1 MKIVF
6 TFIILFCSISGSYA
20 QKGWNQDYS
29 RKNQFFGH
37 WGYNV
42 SGYSNS
48 DISFVGQDYNF
59 TLYDVQATD
68 RPTPF
73 DWDTYFNPGT
83 ISIPQWNL
91 RFGYFISNR
100 WSLSIGTDH
109 MKYVMVQDQYV
120 AMEGY
125 INIENGSH
133 NGAYNRQAKKLT
145 DDFLKFEHTDGLNY
159 ASVEA
164 EYHGNIYQ
172 FNEKHSIDYYI
183 GPGIGLLVPR
193 SNVTLMEFP
202 RYDAFHLAGF
212 GMSAK
217 MGIQAILWKHLT
229 FNAEWKN
236 GFISMQDILTT
247 GKSPNDRSM
256 QNFWFTEFTGTIGF
270 IMDFTKKTKKI
281 E

>member
-1 MKIVF
+1 MKKLVVVVTLLLIGQSNF
-6 TFIILFCSISGSYA
+6 A
-20 QKGWNQDYS
+20 QSGWNQNFN

-37 WGYNV
+37 WGYNI

-59 TLYDVQATD
+59 TLYDVKASD

-73 DWDTYFNPGT
+73 NLDTYFNPSS

-91 RFGYFISNR
+91 RFGYFITNH
-100 WSLSIGTDH
+100 WSISIGTDH
-109 MKYVMVQDQYV
+109 MKYVMPQDQFV
-120 AMEGY
+120 AVEGY
-125 INIENGSH
+125 INVGNSH
-133 NGAYNRQAKKLT
+133 DGAYNRQPKKLT
-145 DDFLKFEHTDGLNY
+145 EEFLKFEHTDGLNY
-159 ASVEA
+159 ASIEA

-183 GPGIGLLVPR
+183 GPGVGMLLPR

-202 RYDAFHLAGF
+202 RYDAFHIAGYGF
-212 GMSAK
+212 SAK
-217 MGIQAILWKHLT
+217 MGAQFVLWKHLT

-236 GFISMQDILTT
+236 GFINMPDILTT
-247 GKSPNDRSM
+247 GQNPNDRATQS
-256 QNFWFTEFTGTIGF
+256 FWFTEFTGTIGF
-270 IMDFTKKTKKI
+270 ILDFTKKPKSA